1 MPRKSYDDGSF
12 VNWIGD
18 KIENDSGV
26 DSYRQCVVNE
36 FVVSIGDFVYICNPD
51 HPLSV
56 QQYDIVRI
64 THLYEILDP
73 LAVDFKYQAVVDIYR
88 RPSLL
93 PDEIGNLVSDLDFS
107 REVVLDP
114 IVDPYSLP
122 LNAIRGKCTVMFSE
136 PDQSIA
142 DTMANLT
149 QIRSKRHVYICRYK
163 IVSQNGKLSLV
174 AVKQYEGTTPP
185 SKLVVS
191 PIKIVNKNSVQKV
204 SRSIPYDNENIFS
217 ESESELDESSAQI
230 SMSKDKSSF
239 TARRNLNSSLNEVA
253 DNYLTGSIVA
263 MPSQQK
269 DDLKITI
276 KVSRKESSKNATD
289 QSNTSSTPLKAIQY
303 NNNNSELNNLPKR
316 QSVSKRKNRPGS
328 PSSPS
333 KTPKTIQ
340 NQHGT
345 PNRENIMVGTPKSIL
360 KSLSVRL
367 KRTTLTSPRR
377 RISFALKQ
385 DVKETVSSPSPPK
398 NFSTSSSPDTP
409 PLRRSKRRSSICH
422 IDLVAS
428 PLDGNFVSFEDTSS
442 ILQTPKKTPRNTPN
456 KSATKTIKT
465 PKQTPSRTVKAT
477 PKKVVGRNLDL
488 SFDEYDEYVPI
499 ETSLDDT
506 MGTPPKKSRKKP
518 NRTPSKT
525 PKRSPSKRISSS
537 SYKYYEES
545 SEDSFVGVDEATPK
559 KSRKTP
565 NKTPK
570 KTPKRTPSTR
580 LSTLTPVILERKTS
594 VRKDRSD
601 VQLAQESLHVS
612 AVPKTLPCRENEFRD
627 AYKFIESKIVDE
639 TGGCMYISGVPGT
652 GKTATITEVIKTLQ
666 LQAKRK
672 KIPEFDFVA
681 INGMRLT
688 EPRQAYVQ
696 IYQQLTNAKATSE
709 QAYSLLDRRFTTPNL
724 NRKTTVL
731 LVDELDILCNRRQD
745 VIYNLLDWPSKKN
758 AKLVV
763 VTIANTMDL
772 PERLLMGRVTS
783 RLGLT
788 RLTFQPY
795 THKQLQEVVQARL
808 AGTNVFESDAVQL
821 VARKVA
827 SISGDCRRALD
838 ICRRAS
844 EIAEAD
850 CAGKNVMVS
859 MLHVQKAFNEMI
871 TNVKVLA
878 IQQCSKHE
886 QFFLQAVE
894 AEVARTGVDETVF
907 QQVYRQLESICALN
921 GVTVPDQGIASRICS
936 KLGTSRLLICE
947 HSKASIHQKI
957 MLNVSS
963 DDIYYAL
970 RVSTDK

>member
-1 MPRKSYDDGSF
+1 MP
-12 VNWIGD
+12 
-18 KIENDSGV
+18 KI
-26 DSYRQCVVNE
+26 
-36 FVVSIGDFVYICNPD
+36 I
-51 HPLSV
+51 
-56 QQYDIVRI
+56 
-64 THLYEILDP
+64 
-73 LAVDFKYQAVVDIYR
+73 K
-88 RPSLL
+88 
-93 PDEIGNLVSDLDFS
+93 
-107 REVVLDP
+107 
-114 IVDPYSLP
+114 
-122 LNAIRGKCTVMFSE
+122 
-136 PDQSIA
+136 
-142 DTMANLT
+142 
-149 QIRSKRHVYICRYK
+149 
-163 IVSQNGKLSLV
+163 
-174 AVKQYEGTTPP
+174 KQH
-185 SKLVVS
+185 
-191 PIKIVNKNSVQKV
+191 
-204 SRSIPYDNENIFS
+204 D
-217 ESESELDESSAQI
+217 
-230 SMSKDKSSF
+230 
-239 TARRNLNSSLNEVA
+239 
-253 DNYLTGSIVA
+253 
-263 MPSQQK
+263 
-269 DDLKITI
+269 
-276 KVSRKESSKNATD
+276 
-289 QSNTSSTPLKAIQY
+289 
-303 NNNNSELNNLPKR
+303 
-316 QSVSKRKNRPGS
+316 
-328 PSSPS
+328 
-333 KTPKTIQ
+333 
-340 NQHGT
+340 T
-345 PNRENIMVGTPKSIL
+345 PNPENIMV
-360 KSLSVRL
+360 SVRL
-367 KRTTLTSPRR
+367 KRTKLTSSRR
-377 RISFALKQ
+377 RNSFALKDGSKQ
-385 DVKETVSSPSPPK
+385 TVSSPSPPK
-398 NFSTSSSPDTP
+398 NFSTSSSPETP
-409 PLRRSKRRSSICH
+409 SLRRSKRRSSICH
-422 IDLVAS
+422 IDLVKSA
-428 PLDGNFVSFEDTSS
+428 PDGNFVSFEDTPS
-442 ILQTPKKTPRNTPN
+442 ILPSPEKTSRNTPN
-456 KSATKTIKT
+456 KSRTKNTKTL
-465 PKQTPSRTVKAT
+465 KQTPSRTVKAT

-488 SFDEYDEYVPI
+488 SFDEYDESI
-499 ETSLDDT
+499 RTSLDDT

-518 NRTPSKT
+518 KRRPNKTPKRTPSK
-525 PKRSPSKRISSS
+525 RLSSLS
-537 SYKYYEES
+537 NKAYEES
-545 SEDSFVGVDEATPK
+545 SEDSFVDVDETTPK

-580 LSTLTPVILERKTS
+580 LSTLTPVILEQKTS

-612 AVPKTLPCRENEFRD
+612 AVPKTLPCRQNEFRD
-627 AYKFIESKIVDE
+627 TYKFIESKIVDE

-709 QAYSLLDRRFTTPNL
+709 QAYSLLDKRFTTPNL

-808 AGTNVFESDAVQL
+808 AETNVFESDAVQL
-821 VARKVA
+821 VAGKVA

-878 IQQCSKHE
+878 IQQCSKYE

-907 QQVYRQLESICALN
+907 HQGYRQLESICALN
-921 GVTVPDQGIASRICS
+921 DVAVPDQRIASRICS

-947 HSKASIHQKI
+947 HSKTYIHQKI

-970 RVSTDK
+970 RVSSDK